1 MLSSL
6 QVRYTS
12 TWAMML
18 IVVGFGFMLIVASR
32 TGLSAAYPD
41 PHAIKFEEPP
51 SGGFSCHSI
60 GRFFRLACRLL
71 AHFGHRAGHNP
82 RLLSG
87 EERTSIFAI
96 PTHPHFVRV
105 SALRAT

>member
-41 PHAIKFEEPP
+41 PHAIKFEERLQSPATKANHSRSNSLGLSRPKRFDGGSLDLPP
-51 SGGFSCHSI
+51 
-60 GRFFRLACRLL
+60 L
-71 AHFGHRAGHNP
+71 
-82 RLLSG
+82 
-87 EERTSIFAI
+87 
-96 PTHPHFVRV
+96 
-105 SALRAT
+105 

>member
-41 PHAIKFEEPP
+41 PHAIKFERAA
-51 SGGFSCHSI
+51 I
-60 GRFFRLACRLL
+60 GPLFLPL
-71 AHFGHRAGHNP
+71 HRP
-82 RLLSG
+82 LLSTG
-87 EERTSIFAI
+87 MSPVDPSETSVII
-96 PTHPHFVRV
+96 PCCSREAGCIP
-105 SALRAT
+105 SKILI

>member
-41 PHAIKFEEPP
+41 PHAIKFEE
-51 SGGFSCHSI
+51 
-60 GRFFRLACRLL
+60 RLQTLL
-71 AHFGHRAGHNP
+71 QKQI
-82 RLLSG
+82 
-87 EERTSIFAI
+87 T
-96 PTHPHFVRV
+96 RV
-105 SALRAT
+105 QIR